1 MPVAG
6 HVHKRCGCRNP
17 QTGRQLGA
25 HCPKLTT
32 RGHGS
37 WYLTLD
43 IPASLDGARR
53 RLRKGGFT
61 SRRAA
66 VRALAQLQTSGSDP
80 QASLLTIAQWL
91 RIWIASRVS
100 LQPAT
105 LRNYTAHI
113 DSYLIPHLGGIPL
126 RDLSIRDM
134 QHMFTTIMRHG
145 TITRRPASA
154 TLLARLHATLRAA
167 LNAAVRENLLPDN
180 PSRYI
185 ELPRLRR
192 PHAVV
197 WTSDQI
203 AEWQRSGTRPRVAI
217 WTAAQTATFLTAI
230 SGHRLYAVYHLITL
244 RGLRRGEAAGLRWC
258 DLDLDA
264 ALITINS
271 QTQRLDGGGL
281 AQCPP
286 KTPTSRRTIALDRTT
301 VTALRRHRDLQ
312 QADLALLD

>member
-1 MPVAG
+1 
-6 HVHKRCGCRNP
+6 
-17 QTGRQLGA
+17 
-25 HCPKLTT
+25 
-32 RGHGS
+32 
-37 WYLTLD
+37 
-43 IPASLDGARR
+43 
-53 RLRKGGFT
+53 
-61 SRRAA
+61 
-66 VRALAQLQTSGSDP
+66 
-80 QASLLTIAQWL
+80 
-91 RIWIASRVS
+91 
-100 LQPAT
+100 
-105 LRNYTAHI
+105 
-113 DSYLIPHLGGIPL
+113 
-126 RDLSIRDM
+126 
-134 QHMFTTIMRHG
+134 MFTTIMRRG

-180 PSRYI
+180 PSGYI

-312 QADLALLD
+312 QAELAPPRRRRRWLRLHHPTRPADDPRCPDPDLRRHDPGERASTHSPVESARGAVLVLPPARFPGPLAEPAVPISR